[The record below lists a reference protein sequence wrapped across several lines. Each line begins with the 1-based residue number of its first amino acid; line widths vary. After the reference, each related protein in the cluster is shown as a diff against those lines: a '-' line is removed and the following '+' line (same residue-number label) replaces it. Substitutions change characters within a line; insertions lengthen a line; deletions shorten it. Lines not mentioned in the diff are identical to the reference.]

1 MEKFINERIKENKE
15 LFSKEEF
22 EVIES
27 NMNVIRKIYI
37 LSILDVYKTM
47 KDV

>member
-27 NMNVIRKIYI
+27 NMNAIRKIYI